1 MPALPGTG
9 GSTVGCQGADLQ
21 VAAGGRDTAV
31 GPGKKTAETIQKE
44 VTREVNQLL
53 RIIFQD
59 RRKAGRL
66 DLEAIEMAVRSAMHQ
81 AGATA
86 LTELLQFAAPAV
98 GRRTFPCACGHQAHY
113 RELRSKP
120 ALTAVGTVEVS
131 RPCYLCLH

>member
-21 VAAGGRDTAV
+21 VAAGGRNTAV

-59 RRKAGRL
+59 RRKAGPL
-66 DLEAIEMAVRSAMHQ
+66 DLEAIEMAVSSAMHH
-81 AGATA
+81 AGSNSLTA
-86 LTELLQFAAPAV
+86 LLQFA
-98 GRRTFPCACGHQAHY
+98 THQVDSQH
-113 RELRSKP
+113 
-120 ALTAVGTVEVS
+120 
-131 RPCYLCLH
+131 